1 MFLPTTILTQLK
13 LGDLRDDWGQM
24 VGFLF
29 LITAS
34 ALAIK
39 ILWLPIDAYKRYKF
53 RKNKYKYLSNMDQHM
68 VYIVHDLLVNSNNT
82 LVLPV
87 NNGLVAEL
95 RSNLVISPVSN
106 TFLVDGL
113 NPQIPFLLE
122 PWASDIIRGHE
133 ALRRKFGIAE

>member
-1 MFLPTTILTQLK
+1 MFLPTTILAQLK

-24 VGFLF
+24 IGLLF
-29 LITAS
+29 LITVS
-34 ALAIK
+34 ALVIK
-39 ILWLPIDAYKRYKF
+39 ILWVPINAYKRYKF
-53 RKNKYKYLSNMDQHM
+53 RKNKYRYLRNMDRYM
-68 VYIVHDLLVNSNNT
+68 IDIVHDLLVNSDNT

-113 NPQIPFLLE
+113 NPQIPFFLE
-122 PWASDIIRGHE
+122 PWASDIIREHE
-133 ALRRKFGIAE
+133 DLRRKFGMA